1 MSIFKYGTPQKVVN
15 VSEISREE
23 WLTYRRQGIGGS
35 DAAVTVG
42 LNPYKSLLTL
52 YYDKKGLLPET
63 QDNEQM
69 RQGRDLEQYVA
80 DRWTEKTGKKC
91 RKDNFMYRSSEYPFM
106 LADIDRDVIGENAGL
121 ECKTTSVYN
130 KSDFDS
136 GEIPL
141 PYYVQCMH
149 YMAVK
154 GYDRMYLAV
163 LVLNKGFYDFVIE
176 RNDEEI
182 QSLIQAEKS
191 FWEEH
196 ILKNIPPNADGSES
210 TADTLLKLYPYA
222 KPGQDTLSLPEEQI
236 RLERY
241 LFLNRKI
248 KQMQEEQRQIKNT
261 LMQKMGEDG
270 VAVSGAYQVT
280 FKEQSTTRINR
291 KKLQAEFPNAYA
303 VCAENSNTRVMR
315 IKELQ
320 KKEK

>member
-1 MSIFKYGTPQKVVN
+1 MSIFNFGTAQKVVN
-15 VSEISREE
+15 VAEISRDE
-23 WLTYRRQGIGGS
+23 WLAYRRQGIGGS

-42 LNPYKSLLTL
+42 LNSYKSLLTL
-52 YYDKKGLLPET
+52 YYDKKGMLPEVT
-63 QDNEQM
+63 DNEQM

-80 DRWTEKTGKKC
+80 DRWMEKAGKKC

-106 LADIDRDVIGENAGL
+106 LADIDRDVIGESAGL

-196 ILKNIPPNADGSES
+196 ILKNIPPDADGSES
-210 TADTLLKLYPYA
+210 TSDTLLKLYPYD
-222 KPGQDTLSLPEEQI
+222 KPGQDTLSFPEEQI

-241 LFLNRKI
+241 LFLNQKI

-261 LMQKMGEDG
+261 LMQKMGNNSI
-270 VAVSGAYQVT
+270 AVGGKYQVA
-280 FKEQSTTRINR
+280 FKEQHNTRIDR
-291 KKLQAEFPNAYA
+291 KRLQTEFPNAYA
-303 VCAENSNTRVMR
+303 VCAQSTDTRVMR

>member
-1 MSIFKYGTPQKVVN
+1 MLTFKYGTPQKVVN
-15 VSEISREE
+15 VSGITREM
-23 WLTYRRQGIGGS
+23 WLQYRRGGIGGS

-52 YYDKKGLLPET
+52 YYDKKGLLPENK
-63 QDNEQM
+63 DNEQM

-80 DRWTEKTGKKC
+80 DRWMEKTGKKC
-91 RKDNFMYRSSEYPFM
+91 RKDNFMYRNSEYPFM

-130 KSDFDS
+130 KSDFGG

-149 YMAVK
+149 YMTVR
-154 GYDRMYLAV
+154 GYERMYLAV

-176 RNDEEI
+176 RNDEEM
-182 QSLIQAEKS
+182 QSLIQSEKS
-191 FWEEH
+191 FWEDH
-196 ILKNIPPNADGSES
+196 ILKNIPPDADGSES
-210 TADTLLKLYPYA
+210 TSDTLLKLYPYA
-222 KPGQDTLSLPEEQI
+222 NSGQGVLQFPEEQI
-236 RLERY
+236 CLERY

-248 KQMQEEQRQIKNT
+248 KEMQEEQRQIKNT
-261 LMQKMGEDG
+261 LMQKMGETDI
-270 VAVSGAYQVT
+270 AVGGKYQVT
-280 FKEQSTTRINR
+280 FKEQHSTRIDR
-291 KKLQAEFPNAYA
+291 KKLQTEFPNAYA
-303 VCAENSNTRVMR
+303 VCAQSTDTRVLR

>member
-1 MSIFKYGTPQKVVN
+1 MANFEYGAAQKIVN
-15 VSEISREE
+15 AAEISREE
-23 WLTYRRQGIGGS
+23 WLQYRRTGIGGS

-52 YYDKKGLLPET
+52 YYDKKGMLPEVT
-63 QDNEQM
+63 DNEQM

-80 DRWTEKTGKKC
+80 DRWMEKTGKRC
-91 RKDNFMYRSSEYPFM
+91 RKDNFMYRNSVHAFM

-130 KSDFDS
+130 KSNFDG

-149 YMAVK
+149 YMAVR

-163 LVLNKGFYDFVIE
+163 LILNKGFYDFIIE
-176 RNDEEI
+176 RNDTEI
-182 QSLIQAEKS
+182 QNLIKAERT

-196 ILKNIPPNADGSES
+196 ILKNIPPDADGSES
-210 TADTLLKLYPYA
+210 TADTLLKLYPNTENL
-222 KPGQDTLSLPEEQI
+222 QDVLSMPEEQI

-248 KQMQEEQRQIKNT
+248 KDMQDEQRQIKNT
-261 LMQKMGEDG
+261 LMQKMGTDG
-270 VAVSGAYQVT
+270 IAVGGKYQVT
-280 FKEQSTTRINR
+280 FKEQHTARVDC
-291 KKLQAEFPNAYA
+291 KKLQTEFPQAYA
-303 VCAENSNTRVMR
+303 SCVQNTDTRVMR
-315 IKELQ
+315 IKDLH

>member
-1 MSIFKYGTPQKVVN
+1 MQIFKYGTPQKVVN
-15 VSEISREE
+15 VTEISREE

-35 DAAVTVG
+35 DASVVVR

-69 RQGRDLEQYVA
+69 RQGRDMEQYVA
-80 DRWTEKTGKKC
+80 DRWREKTGKKC
-91 RKDNFMYRSSEYPFM
+91 RKDNFMYRNSEYPFM

-149 YMAVK
+149 YMEVK

-182 QSLIQAEKS
+182 QSLIQSEKS

-196 ILKNIPPNADGSES
+196 ILKNIPPDADGSES
-210 TADTLLKLYPYA
+210 TTDTLLKLYPYA
-222 KPGQDTLSLPEEQI
+222 DGGQDVLRFPEEQI
-236 RLERY
+236 HLERY
-241 LFLNRKI
+241 LFLNQKI
-248 KQMQEEQRQIKNT
+248 KQMQKEQRKIKNT
-261 LMQKMGEDG
+261 LMQKMGEADI
-270 VAVSGAYQVT
+270 AVGGKYQVT
-280 FKEQSTTRINR
+280 FKEQHSTHIDR

-303 VCAENSNTRVMR
+303 ACAQSTGTRVLR

-320 KKEK
+320 KKEN